1 MMKPQKRAPLDGEA
15 LMEFALRALSGRAMS
30 TSELRE
36 RLRKRAASPADV
48 DPVIARLKEA
58 GYLDDRRFAESF
70 ASGRKENQGFGRMR
84 VIRDLRQR
92 RVAPGVAERA
102 VNQAFADSDEG
113 DLISRYLERKYRN
126 VELASYLSEDR
137 NLAAAFRR
145 LRHAGFSAA
154 ASIRVLKRYAA
165 KADEL
170 EGIESEQDSDAG

>member
-1 MMKPQKRAPLDGEA
+1 
-15 LMEFALRALSGRAMS
+15 MEFALRALSGRALS

-36 RLRKRAASPADV
+36 RLRKRAAGAADV
-48 DPVIARLKEA
+48 DAVIAKLKDA

-70 ASGRKENQGFGRMR
+70 ASARKENQGFGRMR

-92 RVAPGVAERA
+92 RVAPGLAEKA
-102 VNQAFADSDEG
+102 ADQAFEGSDEAQLVG
-113 DLISRYLERKYRN
+113 RYLERKYRN
-126 VELASYLSEDR
+126 VELASYLSEDK

-154 ASIRVLKRYAA
+154 TSIRVLKRYAA

-170 EGIESEQDSDAG
+170 EAMESEQDSDAE